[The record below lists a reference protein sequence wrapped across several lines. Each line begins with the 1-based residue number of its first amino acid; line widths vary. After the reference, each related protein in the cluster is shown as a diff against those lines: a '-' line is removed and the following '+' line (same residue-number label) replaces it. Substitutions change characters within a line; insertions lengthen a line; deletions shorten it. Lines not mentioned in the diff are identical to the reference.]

1 MNNVRFLQDQRGMT
15 QDEFAEYCDIPRI
28 SIARY
33 ETGAPISRKNAE
45 KIAAAC
51 NVSVDFVIGK
61 PGAEQY
67 QPPPLDAEFQDKL
80 SRLSPKNMERMAA
93 YLDGLLDSQDTPA
106 P

>member
-45 KIAAAC
+45 KIASAC
-51 NVSVDFVIGK
+51 KVSVDFVIGT

-67 QPPPLDAEFQDKL
+67 PLPAREDVAALMADLSPEEQAQVRQYAEFLKSTRKAD
-80 SRLSPKNMERMAA
+80 
-93 YLDGLLDSQDTPA
+93 
-106 P
+106 

>member
-51 NVSVDFVIGK
+51 KVSVDFVIGT

-67 QPPPLDAEFQDKL
+67 PPPARDDVAALMADLSPEEQAQVRQYAEFLK
-80 SRLSPKNMERMAA
+80 SPRKS
-93 YLDGLLDSQDTPA
+93 D
-106 P
+106 